1 MFNAHTAAMR
11 ALYLLLLYLLT
22 PLLLLRLLLRSR
34 QQPAYRERL
43 FERFGKVPRAHG
55 GVAVWVHAVSVGEAQ
70 AALPLIEHLIA
81 RHGVGRVWV
90 TTTTPTGSDRI
101 ISAFGTRVI
110 HTYGPYDMPLAVR
123 RFLDQARPSQ
133 VVIMETELWP
143 TLFRHLRE
151 RGIPLTIANARL
163 SPVSFKGYARVAGFA
178 RSVLSDV
185 SLVAAQSP
193 LDAERF
199 SKLGAPRVSVIG
211 NLKFDIDPPAEQI
224 EAGAAL
230 RQRLA
235 ADGPVW
241 IAASTHEDEEAAA
254 LQAHKEIRQ
263 RLPQARLILVPRHPQ
278 RFDDVAQAIARAG
291 VAFQRRSEL
300 QPDTPLD
307 AEVLFGDSLG
317 EMWMYLAASDA
328 AFVGGSLV
336 PVGGHNVLEPAALG
350 LPVMFGP
357 HMHNFL
363 PAREL
368 LLQAGAAQQITEG
381 AAIAAQMMA
390 WLSDPALRTR
400 MGQAGREAVHANR
413 GALTRLIKS
422 LEANEL

>member
-1 MFNAHTAAMR
+1 MR
-11 ALYLLLLYLLT
+11 ALYVVLVYLLT
-22 PLLLLRLLLRSR
+22 PLLLLRLLWRSR

-43 FERFGKVPRAHG
+43 FERFGRVPRAHE
-55 GVAVWVHAVSVGEAQ
+55 GVAVWVHAVSVGESL
-70 AALPLIEHLIA
+70 AALPLIEHLVE
-81 RHGVGRVWV
+81 RHGNGRVWV
-90 TTTTPTGSDRI
+90 TTTTPTGSERI
-101 ISAFGTRVI
+101 QAAFGARVI
-110 HTYGPYDMPLAVR
+110 HTYGPYDVPPAVR

-133 VVIMETELWP
+133 AVIMETELWP

-178 RSVLSDV
+178 REVLSDV

-224 EAGAAL
+224 EAGQAL
-230 RQRLA
+230 RQRLGA
-235 ADGPVW
+235 GHPVW
-241 IAASTHEDEEAAA
+241 VAASTHEDEETAA
-254 LQAHKEIRQ
+254 LDAHREIRQ
-263 RLPQARLILVPRHPQ
+263 RFAQARLILVPRHPQ
-278 RFDDVAQAIARAG
+278 RFDEVAQAIERAG
-291 VAFQRRSEL
+291 VGFQRRSEL
-300 QPDTPLD
+300 HADSVLD
-307 AEVLFGDSLG
+307 AEVLLGDSLG

-336 PVGGHNVLEPAALG
+336 PIGGHNVLEPAALG
-350 LPVMFGP
+350 LPVLFGP

-368 LLQAGAAQQITEG
+368 LLEAGAAQQIQEG
-381 AAIAAQMMA
+381 SAIAAQMIE
-390 WLSDPALRTR
+390 WLANPALRMR
-400 MGQAGREAVHANR
+400 MGMAGREAVHANR
-413 GALTRLIKS
+413 GALARLLKS